1 MGFGIIKKDLQ
12 LINLSKEDFIIK
24 ETLLERR
31 TTIMNLVTLKIRYG
45 IVDDAPDLSE
55 YDYVFA
61 ASKET
66 ANLSDINFI
75 NMLKERSDSWLVT
88 MLEDVLTY
96 YLNNML
102 KYVAGLNMS
111 VDSVFEDYEDLVQY
125 SKDQDAKGDKRI
137 SKMLYIYSNLMFSL
151 FFLNLK
157 YRDGLKEQTKEN
169 IIPETYVDEETGA
182 EFKKYLVP
190 YCLALRST
198 VCGITGEFKIKG
210 MLNKIR
216 MESGFH
222 PYNVPSDSPLFEYFE
237 NLYESSADFQDL
249 KILELAYMD
258 SNEEFGIRKF
268 TLYRTLEKG
277 YVIVFG

>member
-55 YDYVFA
+55 YDYVFT

-210 MLNKIR
+210 ILNKIR

-222 PYNVPSDSPLFEYFE
+222 PYNVPSASPLFEYFE